1 MRETAVIGARE
12 VRRKE
17 EHRKPRQ
24 HGSPN
29 ESCLPTVYVPTNQK
43 TRKKNDPVYLNFT
56 INATNDALFA
66 LRIFPVVATY
76 RMLVGKQKRSCENPE
91 KETAHV

>member
-17 EHRKPRQ
+17 EHRKPR
-24 HGSPN
+24 HGS
-29 ESCLPTVYVPTNQK
+29 NQR
-43 TRKKNDPVYLNFT
+43 TRKKNDPVYFNFT

-66 LRIFPVVATY
+66 LRIFPVVTTY